1 MKMNWTKIR
10 EKTASAI
17 RRGTIVTGS
26 VTLIVISANLFAPK
40 ATHAVVAAL
49 VQVVNNV
56 SVVNPL
62 DSSSNPIPLLTKR
75 KDEPGRN
82 PYSSTVHLWQGNSC
96 SGVNCTAF
104 FASVPA
110 NKRLVVTSVT
120 GAVFVE
126 APGYIQPVWLDGVY
140 IPSFLQIG
148 TVQGP
153 GNVTEGMFSFN
164 SNVLLYYEAGTGPRA
179 GITSSTNI
187 AGNSGFT
194 DGSVTMSGYLIDLP

>member
-1 MKMNWTKIR
+1 MNWAKFR
-10 EKTASAI
+10 EKTARVI
-17 RRGTIVTGS
+17 RRVTIFTGS
-26 VTLIVISANLFAPK
+26 VTLIAISADLIAPK
-40 ATHAVVAAL
+40 VTHAVVTAL

-56 SVVNPL
+56 AVINPV
-62 DSSSNPIPLLTKR
+62 DSSSNPIPLVTKR

-82 PYSSTVHLWQGNSC
+82 PYISTVHLWQGNNC

-104 FASVPA
+104 FAQVPA
-110 NKRLVVTSVT
+110 NKRLVVTNVT

-140 IPSFLQIG
+140 IPSFLQVG

-153 GNVTEGMFSFN
+153 GNVAEGMFSFN

-187 AGNSGFT
+187 AGNTGFT